1 MTTATMT
8 DVLVRP
14 VWDALANRQAGA
26 AIGDDRARRFAPDIG
41 PLAASRDDTP
51 ESLRALAALVPA
63 SGTLLL
69 LQADPIA
76 LPPGTVA
83 VTSAPGVQMV
93 AARLA
98 EVASDV
104 PIEPLTADDVTAMIE
119 LATLTKPGPFAAR
132 TASLGEF
139 WGIKDRGV
147 LVAMAG
153 ERMHHA
159 GFTELS
165 GVCTHPAARG
175 RGYGLALSAWVAAR
189 IAARGDTPYLHAYAS
204 NTVAIEIYRSLGFA
218 LHRTMHVAAIA
229 IA

>member
-1 MTTATMT
+1 MT
-8 DVLVRP
+8 DLPIRP
-14 VWDALANRQAGA
+14 VWDALTSRQAGSSV
-26 AIGDDRARRFAPDIG
+26 GDERARRFAPDIG

-51 ESLRALAALVPA
+51 ESLRALAALIPP

-69 LQADPIA
+69 LQADPIV

-83 VTSAPGVQMV
+83 VTSAAGVQMV
-93 AARLA
+93 AARVTETA
-98 EVASDV
+98 CAA
-104 PIEPLTADDVTAMIE
+104 PIEPLTAADVPAMIE

-139 WGIKDRGV
+139 WGIKDGGV

-153 ERMHHA
+153 ERMRHA

-165 GVCTHPAARG
+165 GVCTHPTARG

-204 NTVAIEIYRSLGFA
+204 NTIAIEIYRSLGFA
-218 LHRTMHVAAIA
+218 LHRPMHVAALTKVRT
-229 IA
+229 